1 MQSHTQRCPQ
11 KCTLA
16 GLVAVVVV
24 LFQTPMTLSFMNRM
38 TTASSSSSR
47 QIKEPSAAEG
57 QRVGER
63 DGRGKEKPEEKWQ
76 ELKFL
81 PL

>member
-1 MQSHTQRCPQ
+1 
-11 KCTLA
+11 
-16 GLVAVVVV
+16 
-24 LFQTPMTLSFMNRM
+24 MTLSFMNRM

-47 QIKEPSAAEG
+47 QIKEPSATEG
-57 QRVGER
+57 QRVREGE
-63 DGRGKEKPEEKWQ
+63 GGGAKGEEKPEEKCQ